1 MAITNLKVNTSRMD
15 GDVQQLTT
23 RLKQARE
30 HAARI
35 KTAMDTLNSMWEG
48 AASKEKKQRF
58 EAEYDNICRLCDLV
72 GQMIDELSNARKEYE
87 TCENQVMDAVNGLS
101 V

>member
-30 HAARI
+30 HAAGI

-48 AASKEKKQRF
+48 AARNAEKQRF